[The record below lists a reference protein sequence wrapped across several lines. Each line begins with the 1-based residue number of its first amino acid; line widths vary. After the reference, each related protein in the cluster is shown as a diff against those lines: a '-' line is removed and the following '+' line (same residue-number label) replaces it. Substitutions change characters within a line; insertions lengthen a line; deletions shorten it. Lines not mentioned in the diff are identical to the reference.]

1 MGKTSLGK
9 SIARATN
16 RKYVRLALG
25 GVRDESEIRGH
36 RRTYIGSLPGKP
48 IQRMAK
54 AGVKNPL
61 FLLDEV
67 DKVGMDHRGDPA
79 SALLEVL
86 DPEQNN
92 AFSDHY
98 LELDYDL
105 SETLFICTANSM
117 NIPGPLLDRMEV
129 IRLPGYTEDEKLA
142 IATRYLVPK
151 QLAAN
156 GFKEDELVYSEASLL
171 ELIRYY
177 TREAGVRELERQIA
191 KVSRKVLRER
201 LEKEGKEGALGSQTL
216 AAEDI
221 ETYAGV
227 RRYSY
232 GLADKQDQVG
242 RVTGLAWTS
251 VGGEL
256 LNIESVVTPGKGRI
270 NKTGSLG
277 DVMKES
283 VSAAQTVVRARAE
296 ALGID
301 PERFEK
307 EDLHI
312 HVPEGATPKD
322 GPSAGIAMV
331 TAMVSAFCNRP
342 VRCDVAMTGEVNLRG
357 EVMPIGGLKEKLL
370 AARRGG
376 IKTVLIP
383 EENRRDLKEV
393 PDNIKDAL
401 TIHPVRWIDEVL
413 EVALSK
419 NTDHNSDDSVS
430 TDSTATHSMVSTH

>member
-1 MGKTSLGK
+1 
-9 SIARATN
+9 
-16 RKYVRLALG
+16 
-25 GVRDESEIRGH
+25 EIRGH
-36 RRTYIGSLPGKP
+36 RRTYIGSLPGKI
-48 IQRMAK
+48 IQRMSR
-54 AGVKNPL
+54 AGVRNPL
-61 FLLDEV
+61 FLLDEI
-67 DKVGMDHRGDPA
+67 DKIGMDHRGDPA

-86 DPEQNN
+86 DPEQNDT
-92 AFSDHY
+92 FSDHY

-142 IATRYLVPK
+142 IAKRYLAPK
-151 QLAAN
+151 QLIAN
-156 GFKEDELVYSEASLL
+156 GFKEGELAFSDEAVL

-177 TREAGVRELERQIA
+177 SREAGVRELERQIA
-191 KVSRKVLRER
+191 KVCRKVLRER
-201 LEKEGKEGALGSQTL
+201 LEQEAKEGALAPVML
-216 AAEDI
+216 AAADI
-221 ETYAGV
+221 EAYAGV

-232 GLADKQDQVG
+232 GLADQDDQVG

-256 LNIESVVTPGKGRI
+256 LYIESVLTPGKGRI

-283 VSAAQTVVRARAE
+283 VSAAQTVVRARALS
-296 ALGID
+296 LGID

-322 GPSAGIAMV
+322 GPSAGVAMV
-331 TAMVSAFCNRP
+331 TAMVSAYTGRP

-376 IKTVLIP
+376 IKTVLVP

-393 PDNIKDAL
+393 PDNIKEAL
-401 TIHPVRWIDEVL
+401 DIRPVRWIDEVL
-413 EVALSK
+413 EVALAKRPEASAE
-419 NTDHNSDDSVS
+419 DSRPE
-430 TDSTATHSMVSTH
+430 DAATSPSMISTH

>member
-1 MGKTSLGK
+1 M
-9 SIARATN
+9 
-16 RKYVRLALG
+16 
-25 GVRDESEIRGH
+25 
-36 RRTYIGSLPGKP
+36 
-48 IQRMAK
+48 QRMSR

-67 DKVGMDHRGDPA
+67 DKLGMDHRGDPA

-92 AFSDHY
+92 SFSDHY

-117 NIPGPLLDRMEV
+117 NIPSALLDRMEI

-142 IATRYLVPK
+142 IAKRYLLPK

-156 GFKEDELVYSEASLL
+156 GLKDEELALEDSALL

-191 KVSRKVLRER
+191 KVARKVLRER
-201 LEKEGKEGALGSQTL
+201 
-216 AAEDI
+216 I
-221 ETYAGV
+221 ETERDPSTAQDGQRLTSEQIEHYAGV

-232 GLADKQDQVG
+232 GLAEQEDQVG

-296 ALGID
+296 AYGID

-331 TAMVSAFCNRP
+331 TAIVSAYTSRA

-357 EVMPIGGLKEKLL
+357 EVLPIGGLKEKLL

-376 IKTVLIP
+376 IKIVLIP

-393 PDNIKDAL
+393 PDNIKGAL
-401 TIHPVRWIDEVL
+401 DIRPVRWIDDVL
-413 EVALSK
+413 AVALANNVENGAPLKSSDASYS
-419 NTDHNSDDSVS
+419 NTVV
-430 TDSTATHSMVSTH
+430 ASTH